1 MASGI
6 TFSLEELSC
15 AICFELFVEPVTL
28 PCGHSFCCACMENY
42 WKSSEE
48 ATAVLCPTCREVF
61 TQKPKMK
68 KSVTLANFV
77 SYINM
82 TKGNPGSGIEVQDGE
97 HDDLTL
103 MDVNSGDNKKYCEVC
118 HKEASKLCVNCEIL
132 CCEKHVQPHQQKRHE
147 VVDPGVN
154 MEDLSCTKH
163 GDPIQLFCEDDESS
177 MCIDGHQDHKSVP
190 LEIAETELEVPQFQ
204 SVNMASSTVLE
215 ISWEEN
221 LGSLNKHDKKI
232 LKEIQKDPVKVLN
245 ISLVNQDVL
254 RSVCEVTT
262 LIWNIRRE
270 RNVHGLSYGELH
282 LLSGLKNSEKKLA
295 KLQEV
300 KERRLAQPPQSPHMM
315 DTCDLVPESLAG
327 MTPLF
332 FSFGGQNYARYLSY
346 FSIFLANVDSSHLGA
361 LTLIRR
367 GAISVARSFI
377 PGNRCAVD
385 KTMEETFMRHA
396 KSHGGAGAGI
406 SGTTHQL
413 PGISEVGPHPSRK
426 VSLR

>member
-254 RSVCEVTT
+254 RSVC
-262 LIWNIRRE
+262 
-270 RNVHGLSYGELH
+270 
-282 LLSGLKNSEKKLA
+282 K
-295 KLQEV
+295 
-300 KERRLAQPPQSPHMM
+300 
-315 DTCDLVPESLAG
+315 
-327 MTPLF
+327 
-332 FSFGGQNYARYLSY
+332 
-346 FSIFLANVDSSHLGA
+346 
-361 LTLIRR
+361 
-367 GAISVARSFI
+367 
-377 PGNRCAVD
+377 
-385 KTMEETFMRHA
+385 
-396 KSHGGAGAGI
+396 
-406 SGTTHQL
+406 
-413 PGISEVGPHPSRK
+413 
-426 VSLR
+426 